1 MAWLILLLAVDCL
14 TQTFLTSSVALGL
27 SCVLLGL
34 FLGVIAMM
42 MLLSARVAEAPRI
55 P

>member
-14 TQTFLTSSVALGL
+14 IQTFLTSSVALSL
-27 SCVLLGL
+27 SCVLLAL
-34 FLGVIAMM
+34 FLGVIAIM
-42 MLLSARVAEAPRI
+42 MLLSVRVAEAPRS